1 MRAPAG
7 EQPIGVDAPRVL
19 QLAGYLTASFGG
31 SANTYL
37 RRMLEPRARSSTVLR
52 MSETAYGRVDDK
64 LKQQLHEGWTLLFE
78 QGLKPYVEGQDPDAA
93 AH

>member
-1 MRAPAG
+1 
-7 EQPIGVDAPRVL
+7 
-19 QLAGYLTASFGG
+19 
-31 SANTYL
+31 
-37 RRMLEPRARSSTVLR
+37 MLEPRARSSTVLR